1 MPICPVENRFDL
13 ELASPNTWVVAGG
26 GASGVNERREGGG
39 REEMRERREAGGE
52 GERRREG

>member
-39 REEMRERREAGGE
+39 REEMRERREG
-52 GERRREG
+52 